1 MNAKNAE
8 YSFLSKIRP
17 KDNVCTVLSLNKVT
31 KAGKICNS
39 FSQLQWWCNEVSS
52 DTNLVSSMAHCS
64 FLKLLKICSF
74 VEELYFTDSIDVPK
88 YFNLNFLMEIQSKQ
102 HLFTVK
108 YVYGFL
114 RIIHGNE
121 CQMKF

>member
-1 MNAKNAE
+1 MPKILNIVFCLKLDPKIMYAQFCPSAK
-8 YSFLSKIRP
+8 LP
-17 KDNVCTVLSLNKVT
+17 

-52 DTNLVSSMAHCS
+52 DTNLISSMAHCS
-64 FLKLLKICSF
+64 ILKPLKICSF
-74 VEELYFTDSIDVPK
+74 VEELYFTDAIDVPK
-88 YFNLNFLMEIQSKQ
+88 YFNLNFLMEIRTKQ

-114 RIIHGNE
+114 RIIHGNV